1 MARMSS
7 EAEPA
12 ASARS
17 SFSCSRSRR
26 PSARARLRRDSS
38 YKDEAA
44 AIKRPSLSHS
54 VRVAS
59 ELVISRQ
66 AETRELDSCITSCAS
81 CSKVILPSEGACRAT
96 GSGETRSVE
105 LGSFESGT
113 GYHQL
118 GAVPD
123 ASTPAG
129 GSAG

>member
-12 ASARS
+12 GSARS

-38 YKDEAA
+38 YKDEEA
-44 AIKRPSLSHS
+44 AIRRPSLSHS

-59 ELVISRQ
+59 ELVTSRQ
-66 AETRELDSCITSCAS
+66 AEIRELDSCITSCAS
-81 CSKVILPSEGACRAT
+81 CSKVSLPWEGAGRAI
-96 GSGETRSVE
+96 GSGESRPVE
-105 LGSFESGT
+105 VGSSEAVT

-118 GAVPD
+118 GAAPD
-123 ASTPAG
+123 TSTPAE
-129 GSAG
+129 